1 MTDLFITGIILD
13 FNFIPLLF
21 VIFIAWLIP
30 MVLTLIKFDKIPAVL
45 LEIIAGYVAGIF
57 LMKYVDRD
65 SLLVLDFLAMSGLIF
80 IMFLSGLEID
90 INRIL
95 ASFPKKIEAGSIAAN
110 PLLAGVAHYL
120 MCLVISLAGTYLLS
134 FYVEIPNI
142 WFFSLIPTTTFMG
155 IVYPV
160 LKNRG
165 ETKGYYGQ
173 TLITTAAVADIFS
186 ITLVTFSALY
196 LKFGLHYELLLVIA
210 FFLFFIILY
219 LTGKR
224 YFVGVFKKITFKQ
237 AHAATQLSMR
247 GSIALVLLFVVISQ
261 FVGGEVVILG
271 AFLSGLLMSFF
282 MSKERSILIIKL
294 EGMGFGFFI
303 PVFFIM
309 VGANFNPGSLL
320 EYEKSLYIF
329 LALLVI
335 LFYAVKVIPS
345 FIWIRRFG
353 QRLSLAAGFLLAA
366 HLGLVI
372 AASSVG
378 LELGAITPGANSSF
392 IIMVAI
398 TCFASPFLYNQVNR
412 KKTFSEDQTIIIGGS
427 SVGVL
432 LARRLKLLGKS
443 SLIVEV
449 NPERFREIKS
459 NGLEIILGDGS
470 DIAIYQKINLKSNC
484 YVVVLT
490 NSEQKDLEI
499 CELLRKEFNHE
510 RIISVPGNSRIEN
523 QMLGLG
529 VQILDARRVLASTIE
544 NMILSPST
552 YRSLIES
559 FENYSVEDITVLNS
573 EVEGKRVMDMPL
585 HKDSMIML
593 VTRGNEKYVPHGETY
608 LRAGDVITV
617 FGTGSAIEE
626 IRSII
631 SRN

>member
-1 MTDLFITGIILD
+1 MINLFITGIILD

-21 VIFIAWLIP
+21 VIFIAWMIP
-30 MVLTLIKFDKIPAVL
+30 MVLTLLKFDKIPSVL
-45 LEIIAGYVAGIF
+45 LEMIAGYVAGIF
-57 LMKYVDRD
+57 LMKYIGHD
-65 SLLVLDFLAMSGLIF
+65 SMLVLEFLALSGLIF

-90 INRIL
+90 INSIL
-95 ASFPKKIEAGSIAAN
+95 SSFPNKIRAGSIAEN

-120 MCLVISLAGTYLLS
+120 MCLIISLAGTFLLS
-134 FYVEIPNI
+134 FYVEIPNV

-165 ETKGYYGQ
+165 ETKSYYGQ

-210 FFLFFIILY
+210 FFLFFILLY
-219 LTGKR
+219 LLGKK
-224 YFVGVFKKITFKQ
+224 FFLGVFKKITFQQ

-247 GSIALVLLFVVISQ
+247 GSMALVLLFVVISQ

-309 VGANFNPGSLL
+309 VGAKFNPGSLL
-320 EYEKSLYIF
+320 EYEKSMYVF
-329 LALLVI
+329 LVLLVI

-345 FIWIRRFG
+345 LIWIRRFG

-372 AASSVG
+372 AAASVG
-378 LELGAITPGANSSF
+378 LKLGAITPGANASF

-412 KKTFSEDQTIIIGGS
+412 KKSHSEDQTIIIGGS

-443 SLIVEV
+443 PLIVEI
-449 NPERFREIKS
+449 NPERYQEIKS
-459 NGLEIILGDGS
+459 NGLEIILGDGL
-470 DIAIYQKINLKSNC
+470 DTAIYQKINLKSNC

-490 NSEQKDLEI
+490 GSEQKDLEI
-499 CELLRKEFNHE
+499 CGLLRKEFYHE
-510 RIISVPGNSRIEN
+510 RIISIPGNSRIEH
-523 QMLGLG
+523 QMIGLG

-544 NMILSPST
+544 NRLLSPNA
-552 YRSLIES
+552 YRSLIGT
-559 FENYSVEDITVLNS
+559 FENFSVEDITVLNS
-573 EVEGKRVMDMPL
+573 EVEGKRVMDIPL

-593 VTRGNEKYVPHGETY
+593 VTRDNEKYVPHGETY

-617 FGTGSAIEE
+617 FGTGTAIEE
-626 IRSII
+626 IRNII